1 MREGQ
6 FIDNCYTLIEAFPAL
21 ENTVMTLIQQVL
33 TRQITA
39 PVFSKKIL
47 QIMEAEIGKSVEKIL
62 KDLDGE
68 EALSVSRGMFDCV
81 RYKTH
86 IRDAAIEW
94 RTDELFLKRMLEH
107 LPPNNRVEYLSKLLA
122 IEVRRK
128 VKIKREIM

>member
-1 MREGQ
+1 MREG

-33 TRQITA
+33 TRQIT
-39 PVFSKKIL
+39 PTVFSKKII
-47 QIMEAEIGKSVEKIL
+47 QIMEAEIEKNVEKVINEL
-62 KDLDGE
+62 EGE
-68 EALSVSRGMFDCV
+68 EALSVTRGMFDCV
-81 RYKTH
+81 RYKTQ

-94 RTDELFLKRMLEH
+94 QTDEKFLKRMLEH
-107 LPPNNRVEYLSKLLA
+107 LPTDNRVEYLQKLLA